1 MRENSGV
8 EREREV
14 CSQNLHMSKILRCF
28 IKFCDSASEM
38 RARQVERGRQAG
50 GGGLAE
56 DFMAGKINEH
66 LIGLVGSSSE
76 AL

>member
-1 MRENSGV
+1 
-8 EREREV
+8 
-14 CSQNLHMSKILRCF
+14 MSKFLRCF

-38 RARQVERGRQAG
+38 RARQVERGRHAG

-66 LIGLVGSSSE
+66 LIGLVGSSE